1 MARRNWKNM
10 EPRPPW
16 RRHGTL
22 YDLGPGLEGQEGM
35 QREGIGMRALVAGNR
50 QRWNGQMPGFSVK
63 NGTWLAYE
71 LKGPTPTVKA
81 RDSQPSLHKSHL
93 RGAEIPWPRLH
104 SKPLNSDSGS
114 EVSRNSL
121 ENCKS
126 LED

>member
-1 MARRNWKNM
+1 
-10 EPRPPW
+10 
-16 RRHGTL
+16 
-22 YDLGPGLEGQEGM
+22 
-35 QREGIGMRALVAGNR
+35 MRVLVAGNR

-71 LKGPTPTVKA
+71 LKGPTPMVKA

-93 RGAEIPWPRLH
+93 RGAEIPGPRLH

-121 ENCKS
+121 GNCKS